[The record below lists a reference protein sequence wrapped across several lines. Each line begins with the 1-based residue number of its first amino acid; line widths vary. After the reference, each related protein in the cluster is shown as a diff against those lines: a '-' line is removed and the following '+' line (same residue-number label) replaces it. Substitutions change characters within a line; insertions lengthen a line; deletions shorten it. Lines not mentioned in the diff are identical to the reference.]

1 MDHNKTEDGSGN
13 QNAEKPLPRGL
24 ENVSHLFLSHAQPER
39 AGPDNSR
46 TASADPKRT
55 SPGDQLTTVVLRPS
69 RFLGREQLVS
79 LLRKQT
85 AALEQGLKAIDT
97 NIPCE
102 ASGNIEVL
110 ALDGTNRLA
119 VIDVDDNPNDGLL
132 MRGISQVDWITHNI
146 ANVRRMYQ
154 GHVIEFSLPPKLFL
168 IAPEFSTL
176 FRSAARQMTSMQIYC
191 FKYHAIALSG
201 GSGVLFE
208 HVAGSDGADVR

>member
-1 MDHNKTEDGSGN
+1 MDYNKTEEGSGN

-39 AGPDNSR
+39 GAPENTR
-46 TASADPKRT
+46 NASGEQKRAT
-55 SPGDQLTTVVLRPS
+55 PGDQLTTVVLRPS

-85 AALEQGLKAIDT
+85 ASLEQGMKAIDV

-102 ASGNIEVL
+102 TSGNIELL

-119 VIDVDDNPNDGLL
+119 VIDVDDYPNDALL
-132 MRGISQVDWITHNI
+132 LRGISQVDWITRNL

-154 GHVIEFSLPPKLFL
+154 GQVIEFSLQPRLFL
-168 IAPEFSTL
+168 VAPEFSPL
-176 FRSAARQMTSMQIYC
+176 FRCATRQITSIQIHC
-191 FKYHAIALSG
+191 LKYHAIALPG

-208 HVAGSDGADVR
+208 HVAGSECADPQ